1 MISLTHPP
9 RRLERRAG
17 RDPRPRPSTSLG
29 LRLRQSGDGWVLVT
43 PDEELVFQAPGT
55 DGRRRCL
62 EFARARGVLA
72 LFA

>member
-9 RRLERRAG
+9 SRLERRSG
-17 RDPRPRPSTSLG
+17 RASRARSVTGVG
-29 LRLRQSGDGWVLVT
+29 LRLRQSGEGWVLVT
-43 PDEELVFQAPGT
+43 PDDELVFQAPGI